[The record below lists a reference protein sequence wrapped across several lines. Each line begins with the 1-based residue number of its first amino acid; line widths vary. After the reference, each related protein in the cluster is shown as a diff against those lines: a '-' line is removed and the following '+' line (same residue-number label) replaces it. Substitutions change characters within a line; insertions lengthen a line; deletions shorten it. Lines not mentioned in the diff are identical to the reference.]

1 MFVNGRKSCY
11 ITLKDHKSN
20 FLNNLKA
27 YLLNPVKNEFDRTSK
42 TILDKINALRNLVMV
57 NQWKHTIEVVNW
69 FKNIESK
76 QKHKLILL
84 DIKDF
89 YPKMTKDL
97 LTK

>member
-1 MFVNGRKSCY
+1 
-11 ITLKDHKSN
+11 
-20 FLNNLKA
+20 
-27 YLLNPVKNEFDRTSK
+27 
-42 TILDKINALRNLVMV
+42 MV
-57 NQWKHTIEVVNW
+57 NQWKNTIEVVNW

-89 YPKMTKDL
+89 HPKMTKDL